1 MSVLTGQSPYNALKV
16 EKYKMPLFKTM
27 GRFWVA
33 LGLSDYI
40 DVNRESSSRERGSNG
55 DRSTGRR
62 KSSSVES
69 REKHEQSKGL
79 PAGGVIKI
87 SNRFPDGPDGTS
99 LLKERDRDRDR
110 EAVLS
115 ASVHPALTI
124 EGPRPNAASE
134 AVKEDEKGEEKG
146 AGDFSVPVGVSS
158 KRRKLEG
165 GGHSGVENVT
175 DFSTKTEEVAGLRLE
190 QGAGFST
197 GGELGREPKKVVA
210 GVGAG
215 VGAGVAVG
223 GFVMPT
229 GLGVSNK
236 RAPTASKRD
245 RANELEAEIEKDKE
259 RERERER
266 DGPLERRL
274 LYEACVRH
282 TTLGLD
288 MSLSHIHKFVG
299 HRYDHDLYTQVRDSE
314 G

>member
-1 MSVLTGQSPYNALKV
+1 MVLSTCNALQV

-33 LGLSDYI
+33 LGLSDYM
-40 DVNRESSSRERGSNG
+40 DVNRESSSRDGRSNG
-55 DRSTGRR
+55 DRTIGRR
-62 KSSSVES
+62 KTSSIES
-69 REKHEQSKGL
+69 REKLEQAKGL

-87 SNRFPDGPDGTS
+87 SNRFPDVPEGTGRS
-99 LLKERDRDRDR
+99 RDRDRDR

-115 ASVHPALTI
+115 ASVHPALAM
-124 EGPRPNAASE
+124 EGPRSNAASD

-165 GGHSGVENVT
+165 GGHSGVENGT
-175 DFSTKTEEVAGLRLE
+175 DFSTKTEEVAGLGLE

-197 GGELGREPKKVVA
+197 GMELAREPKKVV
-210 GVGAG
+210 GAG
-215 VGAGVAVG
+215 VTAGAGVAVG

-245 RANELEAEIEKDKE
+245 RATEFEAEIEKDKE

-299 HRYDHDLYTQVRDSE
+299 HRYDHDLYTQVRNGE

>member
-1 MSVLTGQSPYNALKV
+1 
-16 EKYKMPLFKTM
+16 MPLFKTM

-33 LGLSDYI
+33 LGLSDYM
-40 DVNRESSSRERGSNG
+40 DVNRESSSRDRGSNG
-55 DRSTGRR
+55 DRNIGRR

-69 REKHEQSKGL
+69 REKQEQAKGL

-87 SNRFPDGPDGTS
+87 SNRFPDVPEGTS
-99 LLKERDRDRDR
+99 RLRDRDRDR

-115 ASVHPALTI
+115 ASVHPALAM

-165 GGHSGVENVT
+165 GGHSVDNVS
-175 DFSTKTEEVAGLRLE
+175 DFSTKAEEVAGLGLE

-197 GGELGREPKKVVA
+197 GVELGREPKKIVA
-210 GVGAG
+210 GVGVG
-215 VGAGVAVG
+215 VGVGVAVG

-245 RANELEAEIEKDKE
+245 RATELEAEIEKDKE

-288 MSLSHIHKFVG
+288 ISLSHIHKFVG
-299 HRYDHDLYTQVRDSE
+299 HRYDHDLYTQVSNGED
-314 G
+314 

>member
-1 MSVLTGQSPYNALKV
+1 
-16 EKYKMPLFKTM
+16 MPLFKTM

-33 LGLSDYI
+33 LGLSDYM
-40 DVNRESSSRERGSNG
+40 DVNRESSSRDRGSNG
-55 DRSTGRR
+55 DRNIGRR

-69 REKHEQSKGL
+69 REKQEQAKGL

-87 SNRFPDGPDGTS
+87 SNRFPDVPEGTS
-99 LLKERDRDRDR
+99 RLRDRDRDR

-115 ASVHPALTI
+115 ASVHPALAM

-165 GGHSGVENVT
+165 GGHSVDNVS
-175 DFSTKTEEVAGLRLE
+175 DFSTKAEEVAGLGLE

-197 GGELGREPKKVVA
+197 GVELGREPKKIVA
-210 GVGAG
+210 GVGVG
-215 VGAGVAVG
+215 VGVAVG

-245 RANELEAEIEKDKE
+245 RATELEAEIEKDKE

-299 HRYDHDLYTQVRDSE
+299 HRYDHDLYTQVSNGED
-314 G
+314 

>member
-1 MSVLTGQSPYNALKV
+1 MSVLTVQSPHNALQV

-33 LGLSDYI
+33 LSLSDYM
-40 DVNRESSSRERGSNG
+40 DVDRESSSRNRGSNG
-55 DRSTGRR
+55 DRSIGRR

-69 REKHEQSKGL
+69 REKHEQAKGL

-87 SNRFPDGPDGTS
+87 SNRFPDIPEGTGRS
-99 LLKERDRDRDR
+99 RDRDRDRDR
-110 EAVLS
+110 EAGLS
-115 ASVHPALTI
+115 ASVHPALAM
-124 EGPRPNAASE
+124 EGLRPNAANE

-175 DFSTKTEEVAGLRLE
+175 DFSTKAEEVAGLGLE

-197 GGELGREPKKVVA
+197 GVELGREPKKVVA
-210 GVGAG
+210 GAG
-215 VGAGVAVG
+215 VGAGVAAG

-245 RANELEAEIEKDKE
+245 RATELEAEIEKDKE

-299 HRYDHDLYTQVRDSE
+299 HRYDHDLYTQVSNSE

>member
-1 MSVLTGQSPYNALKV
+1 
-16 EKYKMPLFKTM
+16 MPLFKTM

-33 LGLSDYI
+33 LGLSDYM
-40 DVNRESSSRERGSNG
+40 DRNRQTSHRDRGSNCDNG
-55 DRSTGRR
+55 VGRR
-62 KSSSVES
+62 GKISIES
-69 REKHEQSKGL
+69 REQSKGL

-87 SNRFPDGPDGTS
+87 SNRFPDIPETISRSRDKDRE
-99 LLKERDRDRDR
+99 KER

-115 ASVHPALTI
+115 ASVNPTL
-124 EGPRPNAASE
+124 AADGSKPHGVSE
-134 AVKEDEKGEEKG
+134 IIKDDEKGEEKG

-158 KRRKLEG
+158 KRRKLEN

-175 DFSTKTEEVAGLRLE
+175 DPSTRAEEM
-190 QGAGFST
+190 QGFGPDA
-197 GGELGREPKKVVA
+197 ELSRESKKVIA
-210 GVGAG
+210 GS
-215 VGAGVAVG
+215 GVAVG

-236 RAPTASKRD
+236 RVSTGSKRD
-245 RANELEAEIEKDKE
+245 RATELEAEIERDKE
-259 RERERER
+259 REREREK

-299 HRYDHDLYTQVRDSE
+299 HRYDHDLYTQVRKVQNGMRDLCIE
-314 G
+314 YLVAR

>member
-1 MSVLTGQSPYNALKV
+1 MSGLTVQSPYNALQV

-33 LGLSDYI
+33 LGLSDYM
-40 DVNRESSSRERGSNG
+40 DVSRESSSRDPGSNG
-55 DRSTGRR
+55 DRSIGRR

-69 REKHEQSKGL
+69 REKLEQPKGL
-79 PAGGVIKI
+79 TAGGVIKI
-87 SNRFPDGPDGTS
+87 SNRFPDIPEGTGRS
-99 LLKERDRDRDR
+99 RDRDRDK
-110 EAVLS
+110 EAVQS
-115 ASVHPALTI
+115 GSVHPALAI
-124 EGPRPNAASE
+124 EGPRANAVGDAG
-134 AVKEDEKGEEKG
+134 KEDEKGEEKG

-165 GGHSGVENVT
+165 GGHSVENVT
-175 DFSTKTEEVAGLRLE
+175 DFSTKAEEVAGLGLE

-197 GGELGREPKKVVA
+197 GMELGREPKKVVA
-210 GVGAG
+210 GAGAG
-215 VGAGVAVG
+215 VGVG

-245 RANELEAEIEKDKE
+245 RATELEAEIEKDKE

-299 HRYDHDLYTQVRDSE
+299 HRYDHDLYTQVRDSV

>member
-1 MSVLTGQSPYNALKV
+1 
-16 EKYKMPLFKTM
+16 MPLFKTM

-33 LGLSDYI
+33 LGLSDYM
-40 DVNRESSSRERGSNG
+40 DRKRQTSNRDRGSSGDNG
-55 DRSTGRR
+55 VGRR
-62 KSSSVES
+62 GKISIES
-69 REKHEQSKGL
+69 REQSKGL

-87 SNRFPDGPDGTS
+87 SNRFPDILETINRS
-99 LLKERDRDRDR
+99 KDRDREKER

-115 ASVHPALTI
+115 ASVNPTL
-124 EGPRPNAASE
+124 AADGSKSHGVSE
-134 AVKEDEKGEEKG
+134 VIKDDEKGEEKG

-158 KRRKLEG
+158 KRRKLDN

-175 DFSTKTEEVAGLRLE
+175 DNSTRAEETQVFGPDAELSRESKKAIAGSGLAL
-190 QGAGFST
+190 
-197 GGELGREPKKVVA
+197 
-210 GVGAG
+210 
-215 VGAGVAVG
+215 G

-236 RAPTASKRD
+236 RVSTGSKRD
-245 RANELEAEIEKDKE
+245 RATELEAEIERDKE
-259 RERERER
+259 REREREK

-299 HRYDHDLYTQVRDSE
+299 HRYDHDLYTQVRKVQKRE
-314 G
+314 GGTYVFNI